1 MDGEQYRA
9 EELVWLDP
17 KQLRF
22 FRHKGILR
30 LTIGEERSYWKV
42 SVYRCFPL
50 TDPDKY
56 ISVRDA
62 MNREIGLIRDLS
74 ELEPESRRVVK
85 EELERKYLVPIIKRI
100 LGVKERIGLL
110 LWEVETD
117 RGNRKF
123 LTRASQEG
131 IEQPEPHRCVLVDLD
146 GNRYYIPDITSLD
159 PISFSLLKRWLV

>member
-1 MDGEQYRA
+1 MDGEQQRA

-17 KQLRF
+17 KVLRF

-30 LTIGEERSYWKV
+30 LTVGEERSYWKV

-62 MNREIGLIRDLS
+62 MNREIGLVRDLS
-74 ELEPESRRVVK
+74 ELDAESRKIVK
-85 EELERKYLVPIIKRI
+85 EELERRYLVPIVKRI
-100 LGVKERIGLL
+100 LSVRERMGML

-117 RGNRKF
+117 RGSRRF

-131 IEQPEPHRCVLVDLD
+131 VEQPEPHRCVLVDLD
-146 GNRYYIPDITSLD
+146 GNRYYIPDITALD